1 LSKNFNPITMT
12 SFTKIL
18 QDHPELAI
26 FLTLAFGFALG
37 HIKIGTFKI
46 GVVLGTLFAGV
57 VIGQLDIQVP
67 SIVKIIFFDFFLFA
81 TGYKV
86 GPQFFQGLKKNAF
99 PQLMLTVVICVSCLF
114 IAFGVSKL
122 FGYDTGTAA
131 GLLAGAFSEST
142 LIGTASETISKLP
155 ISEIEKARLIN
166 NMPVAY
172 SVTYLIGATSF
183 VFFLTTI
190 APKLLGINLIEES
203 KKLAETLSGEE
214 SYGPGV
220 ESAYQRWIIRAYQI
234 TNEKWIGLTISE
246 FEKRNSDLSLV
257 IQRMRHK
264 DELIEPSSMTIIRKD
279 DVLVIMA
286 QHGIILNSFSNIGP
300 EVLDEELLKFPLA
313 HMNITVTNK
322 SISGKT
328 IRQLHDHFGSGL
340 MLDKLTREYQEI
352 PFNINTVLLR
362 GDVLKVSGKMVLIE
376 KAAKEMGYLDR
387 LSSATDIVFLGLG
400 IFLGG
405 LFGLLSITVFGIS
418 ITLTTSGGALVMGLV
433 FGWLHSRT
441 PVFGSIPEAAL
452 WIFDNVGL
460 ATFIGLVGLAAGP
473 SFISGLKEIG
483 FSIVLAGLIVAIVP
497 HIIGLLFGKYVLK
510 MNPIILLGAQTGAG
524 TSTIGLKA
532 IQDASASKFPVLG
545 YTIPYALGNILLT
558 AWGPIIVS
566 MMN

>member
-1 LSKNFNPITMT
+1 VNFISITMT

-18 QDHPELAI
+18 QEHPELAI
-26 FLTLAFGFALG
+26 FLTLALGFALG
-37 HIKIGTFKI
+37 HLKIGTFKI

-57 VIGQLDIQVP
+57 LIGQLNIQVP

-99 PQLMLTVVICVSCLF
+99 PQLMLTVVICVSCLL
-114 IAFGVSKL
+114 IAFGISKL

-142 LIGTASETISKLP
+142 LIGTASETINKLP

-166 NMPVAY
+166 HMPVAY

-190 APKLLGINLIEES
+190 APKLLGINLVEES
-203 KKLAETLSGEE
+203 KKLSETLSGEVE
-214 SYGPGV
+214 YEPGV
-220 ESAYQRWIIRAYQI
+220 QSAYQRWIIRAYQI
-234 TNEKWIGLTISE
+234 TNEKWVGLSISE
-246 FEKRNSDLSLV
+246 FEKRNKDLGLV
-257 IQRMRHK
+257 IQRMRHNQ
-264 DELIEPSSMTIIRKD
+264 DLIEPSPKTIISKD

-286 QHGIILNSFSNIGP
+286 QHGIILNSFANIGP

-313 HMNITVTNK
+313 HMDITVTNRGV
-322 SISGKT
+322 SGKT
-328 IRQLHDHFGSGL
+328 IRHLRKRFGNGL
-340 MLDKLTREYQEI
+340 MLDKITREYQEI
-352 PFNINTVLLR
+352 PFNLNTVLLR
-362 GDVLKVSGKMVLIE
+362 GDVLKVTGKMVLIE
-376 KAAKEMGYLDR
+376 KASKEIGYLDR
-387 LSSATDIVFLGLG
+387 LSSATDIVFIGLG

-405 LFGLLSITVFGIS
+405 LFGLLSVTVFGIS
-418 ITLTTSGGALVMGLV
+418 ITLTTSGGALVMGLI
-433 FGWLHSRT
+433 FGWLHSQT
-441 PVFGSIPEAAL
+441 PVFGSIPQAAL

-473 SFISGLKEIG
+473 SFISGLQEMG
-483 FSIVLAGLIVAIVP
+483 FSIILAGLVVAIVP
-497 HIIGLLFGKYVLK
+497 HIIGLYFGKYVLK

-558 AWGPIIVS
+558 AWGPVIVS